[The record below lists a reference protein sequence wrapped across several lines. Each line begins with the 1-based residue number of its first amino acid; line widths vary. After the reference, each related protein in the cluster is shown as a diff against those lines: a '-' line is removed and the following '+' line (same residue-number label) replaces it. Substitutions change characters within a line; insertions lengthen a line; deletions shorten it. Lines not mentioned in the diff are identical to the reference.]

1 MDVEHAPNQ
10 DAGSN
15 PAPARPKPLAPGAK
29 ELTPEMFELVE
40 KLAHPGSDPYGA
52 ARDLGFYCEQCG

>member
-1 MDVEHAPNQ
+1 MDSKPDQAPTQ
-10 DAGSN
+10 DS
-15 PAPARPKPLAPGAK
+15 APERPKPLALGAK
-29 ELTPEMFELVE
+29 ELTPEMLELVE